1 MTTITL
7 EAITRPGQ
15 DMPVRATC
23 LEIKTKNISEHELTV
38 KKNEIG
44 GEQGVASV
52 ASKCRSVWHN
62 HVKKETPDTQNEK

>member
-7 EAITRPGQ
+7 KAITRPGQ

-38 KKNEIG
+38 KKMKL
-44 GEQGVASV
+44 GV
-52 ASKCRSVWHN
+52 SKESPQSPPNVGQFGI
-62 HVKKETPDTQNEK
+62 TT